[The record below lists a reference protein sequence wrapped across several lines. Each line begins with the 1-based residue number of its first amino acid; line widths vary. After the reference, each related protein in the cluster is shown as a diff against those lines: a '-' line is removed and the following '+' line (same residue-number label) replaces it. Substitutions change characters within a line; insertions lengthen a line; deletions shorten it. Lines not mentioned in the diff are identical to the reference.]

1 MQAARMPATRNLE
14 DLKAFSVPAVRRRRF
29 QRHTF
34 RRGRNGRVDCTQ
46 TDSCVQNKLRR
57 ADLFTHHDEQS
68 AASTARASDATIGN
82 GQTRTGPGNLVSDGG
97 GARKLTVGGPRNLV
111 TDGGKIARWV
121 VLETRCHMEVQIAH
135 CRW

>member
-97 GARKLTVGGPRNLV
+97 GRESSL
-111 TDGGKIARWV
+111 WV
-121 VLETRCHMEVQIAH
+121 VQGTS
-135 CRW
+135 